1 MAEQRRANAKLEALW
16 TFAAFV
22 WDLVLGS
29 AGGSS
34 SLEASLAMVA
44 EEVENRINTTVAN
57 GVRWGTQ
64 SALVAILSHFP
75 KLEPELEFLKSGR
88 DADLSDDQANALWP
102 LVSVA
107 SNSLSS
113 LIPSSL
119 AHDPLDDVK

>member
-1 MAEQRRANAKLEALW
+1 MAEQRRVNAKLEALW
-16 TFAAFV
+16 TFTVFV

-64 SALVAILSHFP
+64 STLVAVLSHFP
-75 KLEPELEFLKSGR
+75 KLEPELEFLKTGQ
-88 DADLSDDQANALWP
+88 DADLSDDQANAL
-102 LVSVA
+102 
-107 SNSLSS
+107 
-113 LIPSSL
+113 
-119 AHDPLDDVK
+119 